1 MYCLPPS
8 FCLTSYFEFKLAKD
22 LGMTVDQLRKSLSV
36 QEFESWK
43 LYYIDNVK
51 KEQKAITEANAK
63 SKLRR

>member
-1 MYCLPPS
+1 LA
-8 FCLTSYFEFKLAKD
+8 FEFRLAKD

-43 LYYIDNVK
+43 LYYIDSNK